1 MAHREYKDWLKAF
14 LEYAEPSS
22 ETPFDMLFWVGVSAV
37 AGALQR
43 KVWIDQGRYQ
53 LYPNFFI
60 VLVAPAGVIQ
70 KSTTINEAMALLKK
84 VPDIKFAPDATTWEG
99 FIKFMEESHQADNI
113 ITEDLDQE
121 QTKSSAITIC
131 ASELSTFVD
140 PTNKYMLSALTKLWD
155 CEDTF
160 VKLTKF
166 SGTEEIE
173 KPCLNLIGGTTPA
186 WMRDSFDRWSREG
199 GFVSRTIFIYGDKKR
214 QLIAF
219 PKKKHTSSRDQTRV
233 KLINDLA
240 AISTLRGEF
249 KLTEKCM
256 DIGEIWYAEHNKRVH
271 EANYVDSSGFKDR
284 KQSHILKL
292 AMVLSASRGES
303 KIITDEHW
311 AEAVELVEQAEK
323 CFPKAFSSID
333 ERAELRPYYEL
344 REAIK
349 IAGAAGIEKQ
359 ALLSRFANKHLLRE
373 MKAAIEMLAE
383 AGEVDKANRDG
394 KLYLIWQGKEK

>member
-22 ETPFDMLFWVGVSAV
+22 ETPFDMLYWVGVSAV

-84 VPDIKFAPDATTWEG
+84 VPNVMFAPDATTWEG
-99 FIKFMEESHQADNI
+99 FIKFMEESHQSDDI
-113 ITEDLDQE
+113 LTENLDQE
-121 QTKSSAITIC
+121 QTKTSAITIA

-166 SGTEEIE
+166 SGTEQIE

-219 PKKKHTSSRDQTRV
+219 PKKKQSSTRDQARV
-233 KLINDLA
+233 KLVNDLC
-240 AISTLRGEF
+240 AINTLKGEF
-249 KLTEKCM
+249 RLTEKAM
-256 DIGEIWYAEHNKRVH
+256 ELGEVWYQEHNKRVH
-271 EANYVDSSGFKDR
+271 EAGYIDSSGFKDR

-292 AMVLSASRGES
+292 AMIISASRGES
-303 KIITDEHW
+303 KIITHEHW
-311 AEAVELVEQAEK
+311 AEAVALVDNAEK
-323 CFPKAFSSID
+323 CFPKAFSSVD
-333 ERAELRPYYEL
+333 ERMELRPYYEL
-344 REAIK
+344 RDVIK
-349 IAGAAGIEKQ
+349 LHGKIDRQTI
-359 ALLSRFANKHLLRE
+359 FATYSKKYLLRE
-373 MKAAIEMLAE
+373 MKQALDAMAE
-383 AGEVDKANRDG
+383 AGEIEKENKTDG
-394 KLYLIWQGKEK
+394 RTLISWKGARE